1 MTDHS
6 PSVPQTPVP
15 VQGGPVP
22 ALAASFVRGA
32 TAAGLGLGGLAL
44 VVMVLWIS
52 SPYPDSGPDGALHL
66 VAGLWLLAHGTELV
80 RAGTLSGA
88 PAPVGVVPLLF
99 VALPAWLVHR
109 AARDALELG
118 EGRLRPSAPGAL
130 CAVTAGYLLVGMAA
144 AVYTAGGPLA
154 PDPVSALFHVPL
166 VTALAAAAGVWT
178 GSGSPRELLRLP
190 GRVRVALA
198 RTGVAVALRSAAA
211 GAMALLGGGALL
223 VAVSLVWHSDATQ
236 DSFLHLA
243 EPWSGRLAVLLLGFA
258 LVPNAAVWGAA
269 YGLGP
274 GFALGTGAMATPLAL
289 AGNPALPHFPLLAAV
304 PGEGRGMPLHWAAAA
319 VPVVAGVVIAWFT
332 VRAAAPRHGARETA
346 WGVRETAL
354 TAFLGAVGCGV
365 LAALMAAAAGGPMG
379 TGRLAAFGPVWWLT
393 GSAALAWTAGI
404 GVPGALGVR
413 AWRVR
418 VPGRWWRRGA
428 VEPVPESAP
437 EAAAPVPVAPVPVVP
452 APAGPPEPDA
462 GAPEP
467 DAGAPEP
474 DAGASEAYDFLPSG
488 SWAEREGREDRAAA
502 LKEASG
508 GLTAELQPVATPD
521 PALPAAPAATEPST
535 AKEPGAAKEPSAA
548 KEPPGRGPD
557 PQPPGEPPGRATP

>member
-1 MTDHS
+1 M
-6 PSVPQTPVP
+6 
-15 VQGGPVP
+15 P

-130 CAVTAGYLLVGMAA
+130 CAVTAGYLLVGIAA
-144 AVYTAGGPLA
+144 AVYTTGGPLA

-178 GSGSPRELLRLP
+178 GSGSPRELLPAWLP

-236 DSFLHLA
+236 DSFLRLA

-274 GFALGTGAMATPLAL
+274 GFALGTGATATPLAL
-289 AGNPALPHFPLLAAV
+289 AGDPALPHFPLLAAV
-304 PGEGRGMPLHWAAAA
+304 PGEGRGMPMHWAAAA

-354 TAFLGAVGCGV
+354 TALLGAVGCGV
-365 LAALMAAAAGGPMG
+365 LAALMAGAAGGPMG

-393 GSAALAWTAGI
+393 GPAALAWTAGI

-437 EAAAPVPVAPVPVVP
+437 EAAAPVPVVP
-452 APAGPPEPDA
+452 APAGPPEPD
-462 GAPEP
+462 
-467 DAGAPEP
+467 D
-474 DAGASEAYDFLPSG
+474 GASEAYDFLPSG
-488 SWAEREGREDRAAA
+488 SWAEREGREDRVAA

-508 GLTAELQPVATPD
+508 GLTAELQPVATPEPD
-521 PALPAAPAATEPST
+521 PALPEAPP
-535 AKEPGAAKEPSAA
+535 AKEPSAA
-548 KEPPGRGPD
+548 KEPPGEGAEP
-557 PQPPGEPPGRATP
+557 PPPGEPPVRATP

>member
-1 MTDHS
+1 MTDHT

-66 VAGLWLLAHGTELV
+66 VAGLWLMAHGTEFV

-178 GSGSPRELLRLP
+178 GSGSPREPLPAWLP
-190 GRVRVALA
+190 GRLRVALS
-198 RTGVAVALRSAAA
+198 RTGAGVALRSAAA

-236 DSFLHLA
+236 DSFLRLA

-274 GFALGTGAMATPLAL
+274 GFALGTGATATPLAL
-289 AGNPALPHFPLLAAV
+289 AGDPALPHFPLLAAV
-304 PGEGRGMPLHWAAAA
+304 PGEGRGMPLHWAAVA

-346 WGVRETAL
+346 WGVRGTAL
-354 TAFLGAVGCGV
+354 TALLGAVGCGG
-365 LAALMAAAAGGPMG
+365 LTALMAAAAGGPMG

-393 GSAALAWTAGI
+393 GLAALAWTAGI

-428 VEPVPESAP
+428 VEPVPESVPESAP
-437 EAAAPVPVAPVPVVP
+437 EAAAPVPAVP
-452 APAGPPEPDA
+452 APAGPPEPDD
-462 GAPEP
+462 GPPEP
-467 DAGAPEP
+467 DDGAL
-474 DAGASEAYDFLPSG
+474 EAYDFLPSG
-488 SWAEREGREDRAAA
+488 SWAEREGQEDRPAA

-508 GLTAELQPVATPD
+508 GLTAVFQPVVTPEPEPEGERESELPD
-521 PALPAAPAATEPST
+521 PALPAAPAA
-535 AKEPGAAKEPSAA
+535 KEPGAAEEAPGEGA
-548 KEPPGRGPD
+548 EPP
-557 PQPPGEPPGRATP
+557 PPR